1 MKKKKNIARAIA
13 LRVTA
18 DRLDCAGVW
27 SVALWLATL
36 AYLLAT
42 FSPTH

>member
-1 MKKKKNIARAIA
+1 MKKNNSARAVA
-13 LRVTA
+13 LRFSQ
-18 DRLDCAGVW
+18 DHLDCAGVW

-42 FSPTH
+42 FDPIH